1 MCSVWGVV
9 RGGSE
14 REQRA
19 RGQGGAQLTDNGHP
33 HPHPPLRN
41 HPVTRQ
47 YLVSRDHS
55 LLYFMKI
62 RSTHHGI
69 CHGKS
74 FPFYIGLVWKGKR
87 IFSLNDNSIC
97 QRYPDILTDP
107 ATVTA
112 DGMAFCEFHFVFW
125 YIEMDSKLVFIQKKY
140 CSTKHF
146 NNYFPTADYLLYK
159 NSKCMN
165 SKSKGMKPSISEQ

>member
-14 REQRA
+14 RGQRA

-87 IFSLNDNSIC
+87 IFPLNDNSIC
-97 QRYPDILTDP
+97 QRYPDISTDP

-112 DGMAFCEFHFVFW
+112 DGMAFCEFHFVF
-125 YIEMDSKLVFIQKKY
+125 
-140 CSTKHF
+140 
-146 NNYFPTADYLLYK
+146 
-159 NSKCMN
+159 
-165 SKSKGMKPSISEQ
+165 